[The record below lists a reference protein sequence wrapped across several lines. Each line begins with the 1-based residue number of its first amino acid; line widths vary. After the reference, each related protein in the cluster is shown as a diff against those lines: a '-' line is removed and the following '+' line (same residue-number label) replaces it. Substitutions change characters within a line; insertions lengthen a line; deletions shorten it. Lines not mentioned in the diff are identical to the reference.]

1 LNVVS
6 GPDGSGSKADLFV
19 DSQVWLS
26 ETRRWAKQY
35 AALGDDELRATSR
48 ELAFELR
55 EHQEVKKV
63 LPRGFALVQNAAQRT
78 LGMAHYDV
86 QFMGGRGMALGQIV
100 EMRTGEGKTL
110 TAVLPLYLHA
120 LLGKGALLATAN
132 DYLARRDAEW
142 MGPVYRLLGLSIG
155 VIQTEMQR
163 DERRRAYA
171 ADITY
176 GTMKEFGFDFL
187 RDHSMGKRQRDAE
200 LWFGHRQSHSQ
211 TAEAVPVQRTP
222 YYLLVDEADSILID
236 DARTPLILS
245 AAPDPDAKQRQLDLY
260 RWSAEVAPQCIEDEH
275 YLYDKEKR
283 RVELSTVGTA
293 FIRSL
298 VKPQSLAGTGLLEMY
313 ESIERAIQV
322 YRDYKLDRDYVIRE
336 GEIVI
341 VDEATGRVSPGRRW
355 SRGIHQAIEAKEQV
369 EVTLETRTEAKITV
383 QAYVN
388 RYPVIGGMTGTAFT
402 SAREF
407 RKVYRTPV
415 RVIPPNRPSKRNA
428 LPEIVCPDESSKW
441 EAVVAEISQVHS
453 QGRPVLVGTRSI
465 AKSEILAHHLRAQGI
480 AHQVLNANHVEREA
494 EIVSQA
500 GQLGRVT
507 VATNMAGRGTDIQI
521 SDECK
526 ELGGLHVIGT
536 ELHESA
542 RIDLQLF
549 GRCARQGDPG
559 TIRQFIAYDDQ
570 LLEAAHGTARANWY
584 RKIGKLR
591 GTEWWVKLFRKAQ
604 EKVESRHY
612 RARKILMYN
621 EAQLAKT
628 QKEMGLDPILDHL
641 D

>member
-1 LNVVS
+1 MIVE
-6 GPDGSGSKADLFV
+6 
-19 DSQVWLS
+19 SQSWLR
-26 ETRRWAKQY
+26 ETRRWCEQFSGSSDD
-35 AALGDDELRATSR
+35 ALRSASR

-55 EHQEVKKV
+55 EHQDLRRI
-63 LPRGFALVQNAAQRT
+63 LPQGFALVLNAARRT
-78 LGMAHYDV
+78 LGLAHYDV
-86 QFMGGRGMALGQIV
+86 QFIGGRGMALGQVV

-120 LLGKGALLATAN
+120 LLGRGSLLATAN

-142 MGPVYRLLGLSIG
+142 MGPIYRALGLTVGI
-155 VIQTEMQR
+155 IQTEMQR

-171 ADITY
+171 ADVTY

-187 RDHSMGKRQRDAE
+187 RDHSMGKRQKIAE
-200 LWFGHRQSHSQ
+200 LWFGQSTNSS
-211 TAEAVPVQRTP
+211 TAEAVPVQREP
-222 YYLLVDEADSILID
+222 YFLLVDEADSILID

-245 AAPDPDAKQRQLDLY
+245 AAPDPGAKQRQVDLY
-260 RWSAEVAPQCIEDEH
+260 RWSAEVAPQCREDEH

-298 VKPQSLAGTGLLEMY
+298 NKPESMAGVGLLEMY

-322 YRDYKLDRDYVIRE
+322 HRDYKLDRDYVIRDR
-336 GEIVI
+336 EIVI

-355 SRGIHQAIEAKEQV
+355 SRGIHQAIEAKENLD
-369 EVTLETRTEAKITV
+369 VTIESRTEAKITV

-388 RYPVIGGMTGTAFT
+388 RFPVIAGMTGTAIT

-407 RKVYRTPV
+407 RKVYHTPV
-415 RVIPPNRPSKRNA
+415 KVVPPNRPSQQVI
-428 LPEIVCPDESSKW
+428 LPTIVCPDEESKW
-441 EAVVAEISQVHS
+441 AAVVDEIAQVH
-453 QGRPVLVGTRSI
+453 QVGRPVLVGTRSI
-465 AKSEILAHHLRAQGI
+465 AKSEVLSARLTDRGI
-480 AHQVLNANHVEREA
+480 PHQVLNANHIEREA
-494 EIVSQA
+494 EIVAHA
-500 GQLGRVT
+500 GEFGRVV

-521 SDECK
+521 TEQVR
-526 ELGGLHVIGT
+526 ELGGLHVLGT

-542 RIDLQLF
+542 RIDRQLF

-559 TIRQFIAYDDQ
+559 TIRQFLAQDDPLIEVAY
-570 LLEAAHGTARANWY
+570 GTARANGY
-584 RKIGKLR
+584 RKTGKHKSTR
-591 GTEWWVKLFRKAQ
+591 WWVNLFVRAQ
-604 EKVESRHY
+604 EKVERRHY

-621 EAQLAKT
+621 EAHLAKS

>member
-1 LNVVS
+1 MIVE
-6 GPDGSGSKADLFV
+6 
-19 DSQVWLS
+19 SQIWLR
-26 ETRRWAKQY
+26 ETRQLAAQY
-35 AALGDDELRATSR
+35 AGLSDDQLRATSR

-55 EHQEVKKV
+55 EHQDVRKV

-78 LGMAHYDV
+78 IGLSHYDV
-86 QFMGGRGMALGQIV
+86 QFIGGRGMALGQVV

-142 MGPVYRLLGLSIG
+142 MGPIYRLLGLNVGI
-155 VIQTEMQR
+155 IQTEMQR

-200 LWFGHRQSHSQ
+200 LWFGHRSNSQ
-211 TAEAVPVQRTP
+211 VAEAVPVQREP
-222 YYLLVDEADSILID
+222 HFLLVDEADSILID

-260 RWSAEVAPQCIEDEH
+260 RWAAATAPECIEDEH

-283 RVELSTVGTA
+283 KVELSTVGTA
-293 FIRSL
+293 FIRGL
-298 VKPQSLAGTGLLEMY
+298 VKPESLAGVGLLEMY
-313 ESIERAIQV
+313 EFIERAIQV
-322 YRDYKLDRDYVIRE
+322 YRDYKLNKDYVIRD

-355 SRGIHQAIEAKEQV
+355 SRGIHQAIEAKEEV
-369 EVTLETRTEAKITV
+369 KVTLETRTEAKITV
-383 QAYVN
+383 QAFVN
-388 RYPVIGGMTGTAFT
+388 RFPVIGGMTGTAFT

-407 RKVYRTPV
+407 RKVYRTAV
-415 RVIPPNRPSKRNA
+415 RVIPPNQPSKRIS
-428 LPEIVCPDESSKW
+428 LPTIVSPTEKEKW
-441 EAVVAEISQVHS
+441 EAVVAEILEVH
-453 QGRPVLVGTRSI
+453 QIGRPVLVGTRSI
-465 AKSEILAHHLRAQGI
+465 AKSELLAHLLRERGLPHL
-480 AHQVLNANHVEREA
+480 VLNANHVEREA
-494 EIVSQA
+494 EIVAEA
-500 GQLGRVT
+500 GQLGKVT

-521 SDECK
+521 SE
-526 ELGGLHVIGT
+526 EVRQLGGLHVIGT

-559 TIRQFIAYDDQ
+559 TIRQFIAHDDQ
-570 LLEAAHGTARANWY
+570 LLDTAHGVARANWY

-591 GTEWWVKLFRKAQ
+591 GTEWWVKLFRRAQ
-604 EKVESRHY
+604 EKVEKRHY

-621 EAQLAKT
+621 EAQLAKS